1 MVEALV
7 VGHICLDIIPEL
19 RGDVRLEPG
28 RLVEAGPASM
38 STGGAV
44 SNTGLAL
51 TKLGIRTKLIGK
63 VGSGIF
69 GRAIREILSS
79 HQAGLGDSM
88 VEGEGTSYTV
98 VINVPG
104 RDRTFLHFPGCN
116 ATFCS
121 DDVPDEALASTRLM
135 HLGYPPLLSR
145 MYADD
150 GAELEKLFRRAKSF
164 GVVTSL
170 DMSLPDA
177 ASPSGQVDWERVLA
191 RVLPFV
197 DLFVPSIEEVV
208 FMLDHSAYSGLD
220 LGSLSRDAVEGY
232 AQRMIDMGAKAALIK
247 LGERGL
253 YLRTSDLGEPSP
265 NPLPDGSART
275 SDPREGAPDWN
286 HRNLWTSA
294 YDVDVVG
301 TTGAGDSAVAGFL
314 MGFLRGMSPD
324 DALEAAVA
332 VGACCCEGAD
342 AVSGVRTWPET
353 EARMKAEWAKRI

>member
-1 MVEALV
+1 MFEALV

-19 RGDVRLEPG
+19 RGNVTLDPG
-28 RLVEAGPASM
+28 RLVEAGPATM

-51 TKLGIRTKLIGK
+51 TKLGIQTRLIGK
-63 VGSGIF
+63 VGTGIF
-69 GRAIREILSS
+69 GRAIREILNG
-79 HQAGLGDSM
+79 HYDGLGDSM
-88 VEGEGTSYTV
+88 APGEGTSYTV

-116 ATFCS
+116 ATFGAE
-121 DDVPDEALASTRLM
+121 DVPDEALATTRLM

-150 GAELEKLFRRAKSF
+150 GEELVKLFRRAKEH

-170 DMSLPDA
+170 DLSLPDA
-177 ASPSGQVDWERVLA
+177 ASPSGQVDWQRILA

-208 FMLDHSAYSGLD
+208 FMLRGESAP
-220 LGSLSRDAVEGY
+220 GSLTFEEIEGY
-232 AQRMIDMGAKAALIK
+232 GRRMIDMGAKAALIK
-247 LGERGL
+247 LGEDGL
-253 YLRTSDLGEPSP
+253 SLQTGDMAALGVSGQWDNRKLR
-265 NPLPDGSART
+265 A
-275 SDPREGAPDWN
+275 A
-286 HRNLWTSA
+286 A
-294 YDVDVVG
+294 YVVDVAG

-314 MGFLRGMSPD
+314 MGFIRGMSP
-324 DALEAAVA
+324 EAALDAAAA

-342 AVSGVRTWPET
+342 AVSGVRNWEET
-353 EARMKAEWAKRI
+353 ERRMAAGWARK

>member
-19 RGDVRLEPG
+19 RGNVRLEPG
-28 RLVEAGPASM
+28 RLVEAGPAMM

-51 TKLGIRTKLIGK
+51 TKLGIRTKLISK
-63 VGSGIF
+63 VGADVF
-69 GRAIREILSS
+69 GRAVRDILSS
-79 HQAGLGDSM
+79 HQEGLGDSM
-88 VEGEGTSYTV
+88 AEGEGTSYTV

-197 DLFVPSIEEVV
+197 DFFVPSIEEVV
-208 FMLDHSAYSGLD
+208 FMLDRSVYSGLD
-220 LGSLSRDAVEGY
+220 LALLGRGAIEGY
-232 AQRMIDMGAKAALIK
+232 AQRMLEMGAGAALIK

-253 YLRTSDLGEPSP
+253 YLRTGEPSP
-265 NPLPDGSART
+265 NPLPDESART
-275 SDPREGAPDWN
+275 SDPREGAPDW
-286 HRNLWTSA
+286 RNREVWTSA
-294 YDVDVVG
+294 YEVDVVG

-314 MGFLRGMSPD
+314 MGVLRGMSPD
-324 DALEAAVA
+324 DALDAAVA

-353 EARMKAEWAKRI
+353 EARIKAGWAKKI